1 MAFTT
6 TFAIEKPDYKTLR
19 YDLILN
25 DNFDLIDTYLKD
37 SPGTSAPG
45 SPVTLAEGVRWRD
58 TTNHVTKIY
67 NGSAWDSILAAAAVE
82 TLNASGSTD
91 MTTWTDLIDSGDAAD
106 PKYVIPVVIGST
118 TYYIPCFTTK

>member
-1 MAFTT
+1 
-6 TFAIEKPDYKTLR
+6 
-19 YDLILN
+19 
-25 DNFDLIDTYLKD
+25 
-37 SPGTSAPG
+37 
-45 SPVTLAEGVRWRD
+45 
-58 TTNHVTKIY
+58 
-67 NGSAWDSILAAAAVE
+67 LAAAAVE

>member
-37 SPGTSAPG
+37 SPGASAPG
-45 SPVTLAEGVRWRD
+45 SPVVLTEGVKWRD